1 MLDYLLTEEQLMVRE
16 LARRFAV
23 ERIAPVAAGLDDREE
38 FPRELLRGIGRA
50 GLAGLSVPEA
60 YGGMGL
66 GHLASCLAIEEIS
79 RGCGCWGVSYAASI
93 LGYAP
98 ILLFGSEAQKQKH
111 LPALCSGEEVAAFA
125 LTEPQAGSDAS
136 AIQCRAGRAPG
147 GYVLNGN
154 KQWITNGG
162 EAAVYTVIAL
172 TDPKRGVRGASAFIV
187 PREAPGLTYGKK
199 ERKLGI
205 RCSATRELV
214 FQDCYVPEDSLL
226 GREGHGFLIAMRNL
240 SLGRPGVGAQALGI
254 AQSALDH
261 SVRYA
266 REREQFGQPI
276 GRFQAVSHL
285 IAEMAIKVE
294 AARALVYAVARSI
307 DAGATD
313 FEAAASMAKTFASDA
328 AVSAAVD
335 AIQVFGGYGYMRD
348 YPVEKLLR
356 DAKITQIYEGTNE
369 IQRNI
374 IAAELQ
380 KAAAR
385 SR

>member
-79 RGCGCWGVSYAASI
+79 RGCAGVGVSYAASI